1 MYDKIKN
8 KSAYL
13 FDMDGT
19 LVDKEPIGPLVF
31 ETHFAEYGKRLS
43 SDEKELFLKVW
54 RRDGTDMKEGV
65 YIEQLRQKYAINEE
79 PTTFLYQFFDK
90 YKRAIVSASP
100 LPGVDRFLR
109 QVHAEGI
116 KLAIVTSSKRGQAVA
131 ILNFH
136 GWTELFDLIVS
147 EEDITKFKPDP
158 EPFLVAVQKL
168 GLSSQDCVVF
178 EDAKNGVVAAKA
190 ASIYVIGLRAG
201 NDVEQDLS
209 AANLIVQSF
218 EDISS

>member
-19 LVDKEPIGPLVF
+19 LVDTEPIGPLVF
-31 ETHFAEYGKRLS
+31 ETHFADYGKQLS
-43 SDEKELFLKVW
+43 SDEKELFAKVW
-54 RRDGTDMKEGV
+54 RRDGTDIKEDV

-79 PTTFLYQFFDK
+79 PATFLQLFFDK
-90 YKRAIVSASP
+90 YKRAIVSANP
-100 LPGVDRFLR
+100 LPGVDRFLK
-109 QVHAEGI
+109 QAHTDGI
-116 KLAIVTSSKRGQAVA
+116 KLAIVTSSKREQATA
-131 ILNFH
+131 ILDFH

-158 EPFLVAVQKL
+158 EPFLIAVQKL
-168 GLSSQDCVVF
+168 GLSSEDCVVF

-190 ASIYVIGLRAG
+190 ANIYVIGLRAG
-201 NDVEQDLS
+201 NEVEQDLS
-209 AANLIVQSF
+209 SSNLIVQSF
-218 EDISS
+218 AETS